1 MIAWMLYSVVV
12 SAVVAGAARAADSLA
27 RLCGYRIRWIWLG
40 ALALAAFL
48 SVSSAVRRVEPR
60 TPFTVVATV
69 RDVATVARTS
79 STWTQALRAAITD
92 IERTLDGSLAAAALE
107 AIDRAAT
114 PLATNYAMIVW
125 VIASLGLASIFG
137 AIIYRFQRARA
148 QWPMSRVQDVPVR
161 VSPTVGP
168 IVVGLVRP
176 EIVVP
181 RWLLHRPVAEQ
192 RLAVAHEQEHLR
204 ARDPLLLGSGWLAVI
219 LAPWNPAAWY
229 MLSRLRL
236 AIELDCDA
244 RVLRRGAAPRAYGSL
259 LIEVAQNAAPLTLS
273 ALGFAD
279 ESSQLYQRILA
290 LRGPAASFA
299 RTRAILAALI
309 AAAGVLVAC
318 RIAPPPV
325 SVVPVTADSV
335 HNVPTISPT
344 TAAPQPK
351 GKVAQT
357 TESRPTPRRERSST
371 LPVANRDTV
380 VAAPA
385 AALEQGPML
394 PRKEASTPVLVHL
407 DSVAAKGDPLLLID
421 GVRSTMDDMHRLD
434 PKTIENVE
442 VLKGAAAIAE
452 YGADAQRGVITITT
466 KHAPPP

>member
-12 SAVVAGAARAADSLA
+12 SAVVAGAARAAESLA

-48 SVSSAVRRVEPR
+48 SMSSAVRRFEPR
-60 TPFTVVATV
+60 APLTLVATT
-69 RDVATVARTS
+69 REIATVARTG
-79 STWTQALRAAITD
+79 STWTQTVRSAVNNV
-92 IERTLDGSLAAAALE
+92 ERMLDGSLAAAAQT
-107 AIDRAAT
+107 IDRAAT
-114 PLATNYAMIVW
+114 PLATNYTMIVW
-125 VIASLGLASIFG
+125 VVASLGLASIFST
-137 AIIYRFQRARA
+137 IIYRFQRARA

-181 RWLLHRPVAEQ
+181 RWLLHRAVDEQ

-219 LAPWNPAAWY
+219 VAPWNPAAWY

-290 LRGPAASFA
+290 LRGPVASFA
-299 RTRAILAALI
+299 RTRAVAAALL

-318 RIAPPPV
+318 RLAPPPV
-325 SVVPVTADSV
+325 SVVPVKPDSAQS
-335 HNVPTISPT
+335 VPAISPT
-344 TAAPQPK
+344 AAAAQPK
-351 GKVAQT
+351 VEVARS
-357 TESRPTPRRERSST
+357 ESPPTPRRERSST
-371 LPVANRDTV
+371 RPIANRDTV
-380 VAAPA
+380 VAAPVG
-385 AALEQGPML
+385 ALEEG
-394 PRKEASTPVLVHL
+394 PVLPTKDVGTPLLVRL
-407 DSVAAKGDPLLLID
+407 DSVAGRGDPLLLID
-421 GVRSTMDDMHRLD
+421 GVRSTRDDMNRLD

-442 VLKGAAAIAE
+442 VIKGAGAIAE
-452 YGADAQRGVITITT
+452 YGPDAQRGVITITT